1 MAYAKNIILAVM
13 LNNKMFKNKNQ
24 THLVSKKPKVSEKTI
39 PGESAFGLIIFFF
52 PENNHYIQKN
62 QLAAFSF

>member
-39 PGESAFGLIIFFF
+39 PGESAFELIIFF
-52 PENNHYIQKN
+52 
-62 QLAAFSF
+62 